1 MSYGFQ
7 ITNPDGDI
15 VVDDRYRNFSFIEK
29 RTVALDSAG
38 EGSFVVSGYSDVSAN
53 APKPM
58 VFIKLGSD
66 PAYIKSVN
74 KATGVANGFRWEN
87 NVHYI
92 NAGSNIDGMMN
103 HVGHYYVRPGSWNG
117 PQPSYMLD
125 NTTRN
130 FKLTDRGYHLF
141 RNDSGF
147 PGQFY
152 RNTATG
158 EKYGSVDIDFA
169 DGFPSDDTLGGY
181 TSPNNSY
188 STTYARKSP
197 GTSTSTAISVS
208 SGGSNWTVGDSINMV
223 PSIQVGSSNNVR
235 IFNTSSDISGGGGN
249 INNYGP
255 MSGLTLYCTSVTQ
268 GWNVE
273 VGGRE
278 STDVECYVFAP
289 TVSPFNS
296 VENDY
301 GLKVGDSNGDTVFTT
316 NSPQLSL
323 ASVLNVSATWTRGAY
338 STSDY
343 TNFTWTIPSGDPA
356 RSIPSGKLAVHGGTV
371 SNGIWGSSIFIPP
384 FVSGRPYAIVGYQ
397 HGVSGLTVNSTNTT
411 LSCVTRDETDF
422 VMLDE
427 FANPAHMYPYWNTP
441 GTTRPSSNAYGGNPS
456 GQGLS
461 SLTVQEYIP
470 VIDTT
475 MLDKIAAI

>member
-29 RTVALDSAG
+29 RTVTLDSTG
-38 EGSFVVSGYSDVSAN
+38 KGSFVVSGYSDISAN

-87 NVHYI
+87 NVHTI
-92 NAGSNIDGMMN
+92 NESGSIINGMTN
-103 HVGHYYVRPGSWNG
+103 HVGHYYVRAGNWNG
-117 PQPSYMLD
+117 PQPNYLLD
-125 NTTRN
+125 GVTRS
-130 FKLTDRGYHLF
+130 FRLTDRGYHLSSST
-141 RNDSGF
+141 DPS
-147 PGQFY
+147 QYY
-152 RNTATG
+152 RNSSTG
-158 EKYGSVDIDFA
+158 ELYGSISIDFA
-169 DGFPSDDTLGGY
+169 DGFPDDDVLGGY

-197 GTSTSTAISVS
+197 GTGTSSAINVV
-208 SGGSNWTVGDSINMV
+208 SGGANWTVGDSINMQPDFV
-223 PSIQVGSSNNVR
+223 LQSQNNVR
-235 IFNTSSDISGGGGN
+235 MFLTSSDISGGGGN
-249 INNYGP
+249 INNYGVQ
-255 MSGLTLYCTSVTQ
+255 SGLTLYCTSVTQ

-289 TVSPFNS
+289 TVDPFNS
-296 VENDY
+296 VSNDY
-301 GLKVGDSNGDTVFTT
+301 GLKVGDSNGDIVFTT

-323 ASVLNVSATWTRGAY
+323 TSVLNVSATWTRGSY

-343 TNFTWTIPSGDPA
+343 TNFTWTIPTGDKA
-356 RSIPSGKLAVHGGTV
+356 RSIPSGKMAVHGGTV
-371 SNGIWGSSIFIPP
+371 ANGIWGTSMFIPP
-384 FVSGRPYAIVGYQ
+384 PSSGLPYALVGYTQ
-397 HGVSGLTVNSTNTT
+397 GISGLTVNSTNTT

-422 VMLDE
+422 VVLDE

-441 GTTRPSSNAYGGNPS
+441 GTTRPSTNAYGGSPS

-461 SLTVQEYIP
+461 SLTVQEYVP

-475 MLDKIAAI
+475 MLDKIAAL